1 MTVVIV
7 ESPAK
12 AKTINKYLGKEYTV
26 LASYGHVRDL
36 RNKKGSVC
44 PDQNFKMIWEID
56 SYKQKQLKAIA
67 DTLHNEKKLILA
79 TDPDR
84 EGEAISWHLLEI
96 LSKRKVIKKDTVIE
110 RVVFNA
116 VTKNAIL
123 SAMKSPRKI
132 DMDLVDAYLARRA
145 LDYLVGFNLSS
156 ILWNILPGSRSA
168 GRVQSV
174 SLRLIVEREMEIESF
189 LPEEYWSLKILF
201 ETEKKE
207 SFLSRL
213 SIFKNKK
220 IEKKSIKNKSQ
231 VDEIVSIVSKGNYTI
246 KKISSSDKIRNPYPP
261 FMTSTLQ
268 QEASRKLGLGTK
280 QTMIAAQKLYES
292 GLITYMR
299 TDGIDMDQNAI
310 EENRKEILKKYGK
323 NFVPENFRTYKNK
336 AKNSQEAHECIRPT
350 NASNMPGKVAIS
362 DKDQERL
369 YELIW
374 KRTISSQMKSALFKT
389 TNIEISNENEEII
402 FKTSGQVLIF
412 EGFLKVYGLLVE
424 DEKEDE
430 GNSILPEMK
439 VGQNLITNDIKVEQ
453 HFTQPPPRYHEATLV
468 KKMEELGIG
477 RPSTYSSTIMTLLD
491 REYIRKEK
499 NRLFPEDR
507 GRLVTIFLKNYFKKY
522 LAYDYTA
529 ELEGKLDKVSA
540 GEENWKKVLKEFWD
554 EFTVSISETSEL
566 RTREVLDTLNDVL
579 APHIFPEKNDGTD
592 PRKCNLCDDGKL
604 SLKPSKIGG
613 GFIGCSNYP
622 ECKYTRPMSSLENE
636 QSISP
641 SNEIGKNED
650 NKSIFIKK
658 GRFGPYL
665 EIENDNKNTKA
676 KTVSIPKGLDLE
688 KINLEFAK
696 KLLSLPKEIGTH
708 PEDNLPIEI
717 AIGRYGPYIKHS
729 NTFANVKDVE
739 ELFQIGM
746 NRAVEI
752 LAEKKLKKGSFSS
765 SKSIRDL
772 EEHPEGGVIQ
782 VMDGKYGPYVKWK
795 KINATIPKSVSP
807 ETLDLQLAIELI
819 KAKMNSKKLK
829 K

>member
-12 AKTINKYLGKEYTV
+12 AKTINKYLGKEYKV

-36 RNKKGSVC
+36 PSKNGSVC
-44 PDQNFKMIWEID
+44 PDENFKMIWEID
-56 SYKQKQLKAIA
+56 NYSQKHVKQIA
-67 DTLHNEKKLILA
+67 DTLLNEKKLILA

-84 EGEAISWHLLEI
+84 EGEAISWHLLEA
-96 LSKRKVIKKDTVIE
+96 LNKRKVIKKDTVIE

-116 VTKNAIL
+116 ITKNSIL

-145 LDYLVGFNLSS
+145 LDYLVGFNLSP
-156 ILWNILPGSRSA
+156 ILWRKLPGARSA

-174 SLRLIVEREMEIESF
+174 SLRLIVEREMEIDSF
-189 LPEEYWSLKILF
+189 SSEEYWSLKILF
-201 ETEKKE
+201 QTENKDN
-207 SFLSRL
+207 FLSRL
-213 SIFKNKK
+213 SVFENKK
-220 IEKKSIKNKSQ
+220 IDKKSIKNKNQ
-231 VDEIVSIVSKGNYTI
+231 IDEIISVISKDNYLI
-246 KKISSSDKIRNPYPP
+246 KKISSSEKIRNPYPP

-268 QEASRKLGLGTK
+268 QEASRKLGFGTK
-280 QTMIAAQKLYES
+280 QTMIAAQKLYEA

-310 EENRKEILKKYGK
+310 NENRKEILKNYGK
-323 NFVPENFRTYKNK
+323 KFLPTNFRTYKNK
-336 AKNSQEAHECIRPT
+336 AKNAQEAHECIRPT
-350 NASNMPGKVAIS
+350 YASNIPGKIVIS
-362 DKDQERL
+362 DKDQKRL

-374 KRTISSQMKSALFKT
+374 KRTISSQMKNAIFET
-389 TNIEISNENEEII
+389 TNVEISNENEKTI

-412 EGFLKVYGLLVE
+412 EGFLKVYGLSID
-424 DEKEDE
+424 DEKEDDDDL
-430 GNSILPEMK
+430 ILPEMK
-439 VGQNLITNDIKVEQ
+439 IGQNLITKDIKAEQ
-453 HFTQPPPRYHEATLV
+453 HFTQPPSRYSEATLV

-477 RPSTYSSTIMTLLD
+477 RPSTYSSTIITLLD
-491 REYIRKEK
+491 REYVKKEK
-499 NRLFPEDR
+499 NRLFPEDK
-507 GRLVTIFLKNYFKKY
+507 GRLVTVFLKNYFKKY

-529 ELEGKLDKVSA
+529 ELEEKLDKVSA

-554 EFTVSISETSEL
+554 EFTISISKTSEL
-566 RTREVLDTLNDVL
+566 RITDVLNTLNELL
-579 APHIFPEKNDGTD
+579 APHIFPKKSDGSD
-592 PRKCNLCDDGKL
+592 PRNCESCKIGKL
-604 SLKPSKIGG
+604 SLKTSKNGG

-622 ECKYTRPMSSLENE
+622 ECKYTRPMSSYENE
-636 QSISP
+636 QDISQ
-641 SNEIGKNED
+641 SNEIGKNEE
-650 NKSIFIKK
+650 NKSIFLKK

-665 EIENDNKNTKA
+665 EIDSDDKKIKA

-688 KINLEFAK
+688 KIDLEFAK
-696 KLLSLPKEIGTH
+696 KLLSLPKEIGKH

-717 AIGRYGPYIKHS
+717 AIGRYGPYLKHS
-729 NTFANVKDVE
+729 KTFANVKDVE

-752 LAEKKLKKGSFSS
+752 LAEKKTKKGSFST

-772 EEHPEGGVIQ
+772 EEHPEGGIIQ

-807 ETLDLQLAIELI
+807 ETVNLQIAIELI
-819 KAKMNSKKLK
+819 KAKIESKKK